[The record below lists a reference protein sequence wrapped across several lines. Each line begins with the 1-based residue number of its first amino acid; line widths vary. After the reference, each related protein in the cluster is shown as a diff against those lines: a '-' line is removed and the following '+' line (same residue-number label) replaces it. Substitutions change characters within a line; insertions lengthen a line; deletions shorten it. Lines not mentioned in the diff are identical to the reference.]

1 MIILEILTEFKR
13 FNSNI
18 ENLIEV
24 LKDSNTLIGKY
35 LGYKVTY
42 NGNKKDNGDI

>member
-1 MIILEILTEFKR
+1 MFTEEMLKEFKR
-13 FNSNI
+13 FNDNI
-18 ENLIEV
+18 EKLTEV

-42 NGNKKDNGDI
+42 EDK